1 MSFNG
6 FEINYIKN
14 LFNIGET
21 DKENISEKLPK
32 EIYDFLYNNE
42 HVKTIIDR
50 IIYRKKTRARPFDS
64 LIVTKFLTNE
74 VNLKKLFEQ
83 LCENVSGSF
92 LIYVDFHF
100 LLTTKSDKTDLKLK
114 FQHGSK
120 SSSFNDT
127 HKIVIEKD
135 VQDFLNE
142 FKNKTASDFLNES
155 FINHRDL
162 FDFHGSGF
170 APYALLGLVF
180 TLQKIP

>member
-1 MSFNG
+1 MSFNN
-6 FEINYIKN
+6 FEIKYIEK
-14 LFNIGET
+14 LFKIGET
-21 DKENISEKLPK
+21 DKENIAEKLPAD
-32 EIYDFLYNNE
+32 IYDFLQNNE

-50 IIYRKKTRARPFDS
+50 LIYRKKTRARPFDS
-64 LIVTKFLTNE
+64 LIVTKFLSKE
-74 VNLKKLFEQ
+74 LNLKKLFEL

-100 LLTTKSDKTDLKLK
+100 LLTTKSDKSDLKLK

-127 HKIVIEKD
+127 HKIIIDKD
-135 VQDFLNE
+135 VEEFLNE
-142 FKNKTASDFLNES
+142 FKNKTYSDFLNDS

-180 TLQKIP
+180 TLQKLP